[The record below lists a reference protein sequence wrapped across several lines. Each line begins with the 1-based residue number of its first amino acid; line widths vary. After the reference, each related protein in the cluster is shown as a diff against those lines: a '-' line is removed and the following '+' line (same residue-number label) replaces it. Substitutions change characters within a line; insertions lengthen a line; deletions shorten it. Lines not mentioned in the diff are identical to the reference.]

1 MTTEHKLSYYINNS
15 DKILGIKLEK
25 KIRVG
30 ILSSFT
36 INGIKETMQVKLADK
51 NIDCITYVG
60 GYNQYNQEI
69 INLESDLYKFSP
81 DITFLIIDTRN
92 ILGDFFYFPYNVS
105 VSERKNF
112 VEKKLKELQTL
123 VDIFTSKTKSKLVIA
138 NFNIPTYSSYGI
150 FETKTEY
157 GFHQMVEDL
166 NRKLSN
172 VVAKSNSV
180 YIYDFNGFVSRYGE
194 NNIFDSK
201 QFFFGDMKI
210 SLDHIPHLA
219 NDLMRYVIGHLG
231 LSKKCIVL
239 DLDNTLWGGVVG
251 EDGFN
256 GIMLGPEPPGNVYLE
271 FQRVLLSLFQRGII
285 LAINSKNNIDDAL
298 KVIKEHPYM
307 ILREEHFAS
316 IRINWN
322 DKVSNIKEIANEL
335 NIGADSMV
343 FFDDDPVNR
352 EFMKLNMPQILTVD
366 LPQDPSQYAQ
376 TIKEMNEFDV
386 LNITDEDVKRGKMYV
401 EQQKRNNFEQATPN
415 LESFLKNLELKIL
428 IKKSNE
434 FTIPRISQ
442 LTLKTNQFNLTTK
455 RYQESDIKKFS
466 CDDNY
471 IVGCAQVEDKFGDN
485 GITGVFIVNKTN
497 PKEWFID
504 TFLLSCRVMG
514 REIEKAILGYIINQ
528 AKENNVELINTQF
541 IPSQKNKPIED
552 FLPNCG
558 FKKNGDYWCYSL
570 NTQFTIP
577 DYLEVNME

>member
-1 MTTEHKLSYYINNS
+1 MTPEHKLSYYIINS
-15 DKILGIKLEK
+15 EKFLGTKFGK

-36 INGIKETMQVKLADK
+36 INGLKETIQVKSADK

-69 INLESDLYKFSP
+69 INSESNLYKFSP

-105 VSERKNF
+105 ISERKNF

-123 VDIFTSKTKSKLVIA
+123 IDIFTSKTESKLVIA
-138 NFNIPTYSSYGI
+138 NFNIPTYSPYGI
-150 FETKTEY
+150 SETKTEY

-166 NRKLSN
+166 NRKLSSN
-172 VVAKSNSV
+172 IAKSNFV
-180 YIYDFNGFVSRYGE
+180 YIYDFNRFVSQYGE

-210 SLDHIPHLA
+210 SLDYIPYLA
-219 NDLMRYVIGHLG
+219 NDLMSYIIGHFG

-239 DLDNTLWGGVVG
+239 DLDNTLWGGVIG

-256 GIMLGPEPPGNVYLE
+256 GIMLGPEPPGNTYLE

-285 LAINSKNNIDDAL
+285 LAINSKNNKDDAL
-298 KVIKEHPYM
+298 KVIEDHPYM
-307 ILREEHFAS
+307 ILKKEYFAS
-316 IRINWN
+316 MRINWN
-322 DKVSNIKEIANEL
+322 DKVSNMKEIANEL
-335 NIGADSMV
+335 NIGTDSMV

-352 EFMKLNMPQILTVD
+352 EFMKLNMPEILTID
-366 LPQDPSQYAQ
+366 LPTDPSQYAQ
-376 TIKEMNEFDV
+376 TIKKMNEFDV
-386 LNITDEDVKRGKMYV
+386 LNITDEDTKRGKMYV
-401 EQQKRNNFEQATPN
+401 EQQKRNNLERSTPN
-415 LESFLKNLELKIL
+415 LESFLKNLELKIS
-428 IKKSNE
+428 IKNSNE

-455 RYQESDIKKFS
+455 RYQESDIKKIS
-466 CDDNY
+466 DNDKY
-471 IVGCAQVEDKFGDN
+471 IIGCAQVEDKFGDN
-485 GITGVFIVNKTN
+485 GITGVFIVNKIN
-497 PKEWFID
+497 SKEWFID

-514 REIEKAILGYIINQ
+514 REVEKVILGYIINY
-528 AKENNVELINTQF
+528 AKENNVELIKTQF

-558 FKKNGDYWCYSL
+558 FKKDGDYWYYSL
-570 NTQFTIP
+570 KTPFMTP
-577 DYLEVNME
+577 DYIEVSIE